1 MNRDADFS
9 RILGA
14 KLRGLRRSARVSQLA
29 VCERVGL
36 TQAGLS
42 NYELGKRCP
51 PVDLFVRLVDA
62 SGADV
67 DADEILHEAIIE
79 WSMVVKERAG

>member
-14 KLRGLRRSARVSQLA
+14 KLRGLRRAGRVSQEE
-29 VCERVGL
+29 VCKR
-36 TQAGLS
+36 AGISQVALS
-42 NYELGKRCP
+42 NYEAGKRCP

-62 SGADV
+62 TGAGV
-67 DADEILHEAIIE
+67 PADQILEEAVVE
-79 WSMVVKERAG
+79 WRSARERAQ